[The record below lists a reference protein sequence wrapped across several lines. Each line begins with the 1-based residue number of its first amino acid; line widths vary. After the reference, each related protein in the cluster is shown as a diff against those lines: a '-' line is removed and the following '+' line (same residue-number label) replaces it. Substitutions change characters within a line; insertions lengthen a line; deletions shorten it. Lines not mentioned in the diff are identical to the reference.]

1 MNPTDKMQL
10 KAQLST
16 ISAQNMAV
24 RSMFAIPPNPVLGGM
39 PPVPIVLAPAFS
51 SWSQAFMMQAENTEK
66 LIKVLEDFIAKS

>member
-1 MNPTDKMQL
+1 MNPTEKMQL

-24 RSMFAIPPNPVLGGM
+24 RSLFSIPPNPIVAGV

-51 SWSQAFMMQAENTEK
+51 SWNQAFMMQAENTEK
-66 LIKVLEDFIAKS
+66 LIKLLEDFIAKS